1 MVFPIQKLAA
11 FHTDIS
17 MNHDMTT
24 TQGKL
29 LALRMMIII
38 TMTIIFKAKI
48 RAQFVPLV
56 EFMSLVIYSHT
67 RYKTAYL
74 IHCGNYLACQ
84 VRVTVGDTGLCCCVC
99 VTSFER

>member
-1 MVFPIQKLAA
+1 MVFRIQKLAA

-56 EFMSLVIYSHT
+56 EFMSLVIT
-67 RYKTAYL
+67 R
-74 IHCGNYLACQ
+74 IQ
-84 VRVTVGDTGLCCCVC
+84 DTRQPIWSIAEITLYARW
-99 VTSFER
+99 ELL